1 MANIHQYANQSDY
14 AAAIDRPNNES
25 NISLVGNTVVADGVN
40 VVVAYK
46 ACNLQKGDAI
56 AYDTVKGKVVGIK
69 NPLSS
74 ALDTTRFLIFG
85 YYYGCSSGKGN
96 VLAKG
101 NVNQLWA
108 QSHLY
113 TITPTL
119 TANGGFKFTCSIN
132 GSSKSG
138 TISWSANDT
147 LASVISQINTAAGT
161 TIAATITGVSG
172 VIGIT
177 INSYTN
183 ANFAITE
190 ATGAVL
196 DVLSK
201 YVTIDGVAQTETAR
215 SFQASYVKSLFPSLA
230 YTGTAAEHSDAR
242 MKNGGNG
249 SYRTG
254 CNLARYM
261 AYWETNGAA
270 EYGAETGTTIIKKST
285 FESFATATGDAKALY
300 DKYNGSWAAYMAN
313 RMADSENM
321 TATAISMLDYD
332 AGDVNT
338 AALASVMTKGLDG
351 SWIPAYPAAY
361 YAHNY
366 SVADVP
372 VAVAG
377 KWHLNTTRDIT
388 EFMEDTAYAAINKSA
403 NATSGTAL
411 SNTGYYWSVSEYD
424 INGAWYYYGGYGT
437 LDYGI
442 KYYSSQVRPSLA
454 LPFES

>member
-215 SFQASYVKSLFPSLA
+215 SFQTTFVNTLFPSLGYA
-230 YTGTAAEHSDAR
+230 GATTESR

-249 SYRTG
+249 GYRAG
-254 CNLARYM
+254 ANLAKYM
-261 AYWETNGAA
+261 SYWQTNGVSTYA
-270 EYGAETGTTIIKKST
+270 AETGSDIINKAT
-285 FESFATATGDAKALY
+285 FESFATATGDSKALY

-321 TATAISMLDYD
+321 SPTAVSMMYYDNGDEMTAK
-332 AGDVNT
+332 
-338 AALASVMTKGLDG
+338 LASVMTKGLDG

-372 VAVAG
+372 VAAAG

-411 SNTGYYWSVSEYD
+411 SNSAYYWSVSEYNHS
-424 INGAWYYYGGYGT
+424 IAWYYNGSIGT
-437 LDYGI
+437 LRSNY
-442 KYYSSQVRPSLA
+442 KYNSYQVRPSLA

>member
-138 TISWSANDT
+138 TISWSANAT

-201 YVTIDGVAQTETAR
+201 YVTIDGMAQAETAR
-215 SFQASYVKSLFPSLA
+215 SFQATLVNTLFPSLG
-230 YTGTAAEHSDAR
+230 YTGATTESR

-249 SYRTG
+249 GYRAG
-254 CNLARYM
+254 ANLARYM
-261 AYWETNGAA
+261 AYWQTNGVSTYAV
-270 EYGAETGTTIIKKST
+270 ETGSDIINKAT
-285 FESFATATGDAKALY
+285 FEGFATATGDAKALY
-300 DKYNGSWAAYMAN
+300 DKYKGSWAAYMAN

-321 TATAISMLDYD
+321 SPTAVSMMYYDNGDEMTAK
-332 AGDVNT
+332 
-338 AALASVMTKGLDG
+338 LASVMTKGLDG

-372 VAVAG
+372 VAAAG

-411 SNTGYYWSVSEYD
+411 SNTAYYWSVSECNY
-424 INGAWYYYGGYGT
+424 NSAWSYYGNYGT
-437 LDYGI
+437 LNGYD
-442 KYYSSQVRPSLA
+442 KSSSRQVRPSLA

>member
-46 ACNLQKGDAI
+46 ACNLQNGDAI

-101 NVNQLWA
+101 NVAQLWA

-138 TISWSANDT
+138 TISWSANAT

-215 SFQASYVKSLFPSLA
+215 SFQATLVNTLFPSLGYA
-230 YTGTAAEHSDAR
+230 GATTESR

-249 SYRTG
+249 GYRAG
-254 CNLARYM
+254 ANLAKYM
-261 AYWETNGAA
+261 AYWQTNGVSTYA
-270 EYGAETGTTIIKKST
+270 AETGSDIINKAT
-285 FESFATATGDAKALY
+285 FESFATATGDSKALY

-321 TATAISMLDYD
+321 SPTAVSMMYYDNGDEMTAK
-332 AGDVNT
+332 
-338 AALASVMTKGLDG
+338 LASVMTKGLDG

-372 VAVAG
+372 VAAAG

-411 SNTGYYWSVSEYD
+411 SNSTNYWSVSEYGNNFAWFY
-424 INGAWYYYGGYGT
+424 NGGGT
-437 LDYGI
+437 LNYDN
-442 KYYSSQVRPSLA
+442 KYYSFQVRPSLA

>member
-132 GSSKSG
+132 DSSKSG

-215 SFQASYVKSLFPSLA
+215 SFQATLVNTLFPSLG
-230 YTGTAAEHSDAR
+230 YTGATTESR

-249 SYRTG
+249 GYRAG
-254 CNLARYM
+254 GNLARYM
-261 AYWETNGAA
+261 AYWQTNGKST
-270 EYGAETGTTIIKKST
+270 YVAETSSDDPINKAT
-285 FESFATATGDAKALY
+285 FEGFATATGDAKALY

-321 TATAISMLDYD
+321 SPTAVSMMYYDNGDEMTAK
-332 AGDVNT
+332 
-338 AALASVMTKGLDG
+338 LASVMTKGLDG

-366 SVADVP
+366 SVADIP
-372 VAVAG
+372 VAAAG

-403 NATSGTAL
+403 NATGGTAL
-411 SNTGYYWSVSEYD
+411 SNTGYYWSVSEYYGSNAWFY
-424 INGAWYYYGGYGT
+424 NGRSGT
-437 LDYGI
+437 LNDYI
-442 KYYSSQVRPSLA
+442 KFTSYQVRPSLA

>member
-101 NVNQLWA
+101 NVTQLWA

-138 TISWSANDT
+138 TISWSANAT

-215 SFQASYVKSLFPSLA
+215 SFQATLVNTLFPSLG
-230 YTGTAAEHSDAR
+230 YTGATTESR

-249 SYRTG
+249 GYRAG
-254 CNLARYM
+254 ANLAKYM
-261 AYWETNGAA
+261 SYWQTNGVSTYA
-270 EYGAETGTTIIKKST
+270 AETGSDIINKAT
-285 FESFATATGDAKALY
+285 FESFATATGDSKALY

-321 TATAISMLDYD
+321 SPTAVSMMYYDNGDEMTAK
-332 AGDVNT
+332 
-338 AALASVMTKGLDG
+338 LASVMTKGLDG

-372 VAVAG
+372 VAAAG

-411 SNTGYYWSVSEYD
+411 SNSAYYWSVSECNNSNAWCYD
-424 INGAWYYYGGYGT
+424 GYYGT
-437 LDYGI
+437 LNSNSKCNSY
-442 KYYSSQVRPSLA
+442 QVRPSLA

>member
-96 VLAKG
+96 ILAKG

-138 TISWSANDT
+138 TISWSANAT

-183 ANFAITE
+183 ANFTITE

-215 SFQASYVKSLFPSLA
+215 SFQATLVNTLFPSLGYA
-230 YTGTAAEHSDAR
+230 GATTESR

-249 SYRTG
+249 GYRAG
-254 CNLARYM
+254 ANLAKYM
-261 AYWETNGAA
+261 AYWQTNVKST
-270 EYGAETGTTIIKKST
+270 YVAETSSDDPINKAT
-285 FESFATATGDAKALY
+285 FEGFATATGDSKALY

-321 TATAISMLDYD
+321 SPTAVSMKYYDNGDEMTAK
-332 AGDVNT
+332 
-338 AALASVMTKGLDG
+338 LASVMTKGLDG

-372 VAVAG
+372 VAAAG

-411 SNTGYYWSVSEYD
+411 SNTGYYWSVSEYGSD
-424 INGAWYYYGGYGT
+424 CAWYYSGYDGT
-437 LDYGI
+437 LRFSGKGTSY
-442 KYYSSQVRPSLA
+442 QVRPSLA
-454 LPFES
+454 HFSNL

>member
-177 INSYTN
+177 INSHTN

-201 YVTIDGVAQTETAR
+201 YVTIYGVAQTETAR
-215 SFQASYVKSLFPSLA
+215 SFQATLVNTLFPSLGYA
-230 YTGTAAEHSDAR
+230 GATTESR

-249 SYRTG
+249 GYLAG
-254 CNLARYM
+254 GNLAKYM
-261 AYWETNGAA
+261 AYYQTSGAS
-270 EYGAETGTTIIKKST
+270 EYKAETSSDAPIKKAT

-321 TATAISMLDYD
+321 SPTAVSMMYYDNGDEMTAK
-332 AGDVNT
+332 
-338 AALASVMTKGLDG
+338 LASVMTKGLDG

-372 VAVAG
+372 VAAAG

-424 INGAWYYYGGYGT
+424 YIGAWYYRGSNGALY
-437 LDYGI
+437 DCD
-442 KYYSSQVRPSLA
+442 KYNSIRVRPSLA

>member
-101 NVNQLWA
+101 NVTQLWA

-138 TISWSANDT
+138 TISWSANAT

-215 SFQASYVKSLFPSLA
+215 SFQATLVNTLFPSLG
-230 YTGTAAEHSDAR
+230 YTGATTESR

-249 SYRTG
+249 GYRAG
-254 CNLARYM
+254 ANLAKYM
-261 AYWETNGAA
+261 SYWQTNGVSTYA
-270 EYGAETGTTIIKKST
+270 AETGSDIINKAT
-285 FESFATATGDAKALY
+285 FESFATATGDSKALY

-321 TATAISMLDYD
+321 SPTAVSMMYYDNGDEMTAK
-332 AGDVNT
+332 
-338 AALASVMTKGLDG
+338 LASVMTKGLDG

-372 VAVAG
+372 VAAAG

-411 SNTGYYWSVSEYD
+411 SNSAYYWSVSEC
-424 INGAWYYYGGYGT
+424 NNCNAWFYYGGGT
-437 LDYGI
+437 LSCSS
-442 KYYSSQVRPSLA
+442 KYNSLQVRPSLA

>member
-183 ANFAITE
+183 ANFSITE

-215 SFQASYVKSLFPSLA
+215 SFQATLVNSLFPSLGYA
-230 YTGTAAEHSDAR
+230 GATTESR

-249 SYRTG
+249 GYLAG
-254 CNLARYM
+254 GNLAKYM
-261 AYWETNGAA
+261 AYYQTNGAS
-270 EYGAETGTTIIKKST
+270 EYKAETSSEAPINKAT
-285 FESFATATGDAKALY
+285 FEGFATATGDAKALY

-321 TATAISMLDYD
+321 SPTAVSMMYYDNGDEMTAK
-332 AGDVNT
+332 
-338 AALASVMTKGLDG
+338 LASVMTKGLDG

-366 SVADVP
+366 SVADIP
-372 VAVAG
+372 VAAAG

-403 NATSGTAL
+403 NATGGTAL
-411 SNTGYYWSVSEYD
+411 SNTGYYWSVSEYS
-424 INGAWYYYGGYGT
+424 NYNAWLYSGYSGT
-437 LDYGI
+437 LYGYY
-442 KYYSSQVRPSLA
+442 KYHSSQVRPSLA

>member
-215 SFQASYVKSLFPSLA
+215 SFQTTFVNTLFPSLGYA
-230 YTGTAAEHSDAR
+230 GATTESR

-249 SYRTG
+249 GYRAG
-254 CNLARYM
+254 ANLAKYM
-261 AYWETNGAA
+261 SYWQTNGVSTYA
-270 EYGAETGTTIIKKST
+270 AETGSDIINKAT
-285 FESFATATGDAKALY
+285 FESFATATGDSKALY

-321 TATAISMLDYD
+321 SPTAVSMMYYDNGDEMTAK
-332 AGDVNT
+332 
-338 AALASVMTKGLDG
+338 LASVMTKGLDG

-372 VAVAG
+372 VAAAG

-411 SNTGYYWSVSEYD
+411 SNSAYYWSVSEYHYTS
-424 INGAWYYYGGYGT
+424 AWSYYGYNGT
-437 LDYGI
+437 LTYNF
-442 KYYSSQVRPSLA
+442 KYYSDRVRPSLA

>member
-138 TISWSANDT
+138 TISWSANAT

-201 YVTIDGVAQTETAR
+201 YVTIDGVAQAETAR
-215 SFQASYVKSLFPSLA
+215 SFQATLVNTLFPSLG
-230 YTGTAAEHSDAR
+230 YTGATTESR

-249 SYRTG
+249 GYRAG
-254 CNLARYM
+254 ANLARYM
-261 AYWETNGAA
+261 AYWQTNGVATYA
-270 EYGAETGTTIIKKST
+270 AETGSDIINKAT
-285 FESFATATGDAKALY
+285 FDGFATATGDAKALY

-321 TATAISMLDYD
+321 SPTAVSMMYYDNGDEMTAK
-332 AGDVNT
+332 
-338 AALASVMTKGLDG
+338 LASVMTKGLDG

-372 VAVAG
+372 VAAAG

-411 SNTGYYWSVSEYD
+411 SNTAYYWSVSEN
-424 INGAWYYYGGYGT
+424 INYYAWFYYGYNGT
-437 LDYGI
+437 LNYNY
-442 KYYSSQVRPSLA
+442 KYLSFQVRPSLA